1 MLTIARAEVQAML
14 IEFDHN
20 TMANKT
26 AALAYVCKRIP
37 ADKGQLRDAQADS
50 GRDDRMRALQMA

>member
-1 MLTIARAEVQAML
+1 ML

-50 GRDDRMRALQMA
+50 GRDERMRALRMAASE